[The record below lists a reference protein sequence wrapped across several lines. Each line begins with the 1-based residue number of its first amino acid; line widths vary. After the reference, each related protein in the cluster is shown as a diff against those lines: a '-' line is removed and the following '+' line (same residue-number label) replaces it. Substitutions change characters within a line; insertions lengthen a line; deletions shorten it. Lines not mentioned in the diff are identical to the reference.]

1 MADVRAKPNSALD
14 VGVMS
19 NHAHEPNDSGHS
31 AVRRAFGLGAAAFVG
46 AAVAMVL
53 ASPVGERLTR
63 GLADGARRATHPQ
76 ADDPFSGLEPEGSGL
91 FV

>member
-1 MADVRAKPNSALD
+1 MA
-14 VGVMS
+14 
-19 NHAHEPNDSGHS
+19 NHTHEANDS
-31 AVRRAFGLGAAAFVG
+31 ARNTVRRAVGLGAAAFVG

-63 GLADGARRATHPQ
+63 GIAEGARRASHSQP
-76 ADDPFSGLEPEGSGL
+76 DDAFSSLEPEGSGL